1 MVAFRRVTPGYFDAL
16 GIRIVAGRGF
26 EESDRISGPPPVILS
41 ATLARRT
48 FGGENPVGQRISLDG
63 GVGWSQVLGVA
74 SDAKNSGL
82 DVPADPEYYVLR
94 ISDSTQLGRGA
105 VAIFRTAQELSASVR
120 LIRGEIAELDRSL
133 PVTLETLNAR
143 VDHFRE
149 QPRFVAW
156 LVSLFALF
164 GLALAA
170 IGIYGVLSF
179 AVSRRT
185 REIGVRMALGATPGK
200 IAVLIQKQA
209 AAMVAAGLAAGLAAA
224 AALTRLVRALLFEVS
239 PGDPISLAAAIAALV
254 ITAALAAWIPA
265 RRAAGVDPMAALR
278 EE

>member
-1 MVAFRRVTPGYFDAL
+1 M
-16 GIRIVAGRGF
+16 
-26 EESDRISGPPPVILS
+26 
-41 ATLARRT
+41 
-48 FGGENPVGQRISLDG
+48 
-63 GVGWSQVLGVA
+63 
-74 SDAKNSGL
+74 
-82 DVPADPEYYVLR
+82 
-94 ISDSTQLGRGA
+94 SDSTQLGRGA
-105 VAIFRTAQELSASVR
+105 VAIFRTAQEPSASVR

-143 VDHFRE
+143 VDHLRE
-149 QPRFVAW
+149 QPRFVDW

-164 GLALAA
+164 GPRLSA

-185 REIGVRMALGATPGK
+185 HEIGLRMAFGATPGK

-209 AAMVAAGLAAGLAAA
+209 AAMVGAGLAAGLLAA
-224 AALTRLVRALLFEVS
+224 AALTRLIRALLFEVS

-265 RRAAGVDPMAALR
+265 RRATGVDPMAALR